1 MDPVTV
7 QRAVRSYVLRA
18 GRLTTAQRRAL
29 DSQWVCYGLEPAGRL
44 DWERVYGRAA
54 PRVVEVGFGNG
65 EALLSLAEAHRA
77 WDFLGIE
84 VHPPGVG
91 RLLDRLSRQGIGNVR
106 VMRAD
111 AVEVFERCIPEA
123 SVDAVHIWFPDPWP
137 KKRHHKRRLIQ
148 AAFVE
153 RLTRCLKPG
162 GRVHLATDWGD
173 YARQMLCV
181 LEGVPGLLNLVESG
195 DFSTDP
201 GERPVTRFQQ
211 RGERLGHSVWDLVF
225 ERKPEQEGG

>member
-1 MDPVTV
+1 VHPVTI
-7 QRAVRSYVLRA
+7 QRGVRSYVLRA
-18 GRLTTAQRRAL
+18 GRLTAAQRQAL
-29 DSQWVCYGLEPAGRL
+29 HSYWGGYGLEPVGPL
-44 DWERVYGRAA
+44 DWRRVYGRAA

-65 EALLSLAEAHRA
+65 EALLAYAETHPA

-84 VHPPGVG
+84 VHLPGVG
-91 RLLDRLSRQGIGNVR
+91 RVLHRLSRQGIGNVR

-111 AVEVFERCIPEA
+111 AVEVFERCIPDA
-123 SVDAVHIWFPDPWP
+123 SLDAVHIWFPDPWP

-173 YARQMLCV
+173 YARQMLRV
-181 LEGVPGLLNLVESG
+181 LEGTPGLLNLAGLGE
-195 DFSTDP
+195 FSTDP

-225 ERKPEQEGG
+225 ERNPEQGG